1 MNWLEILKYIVII
14 GATVLGI
21 NGVRVFNH
29 QTPGVLV
36 STSTVCGQQLAV
48 GEVVENTAR

>member
-21 NGVRVFNH
+21 NGVKVFNH
-29 QTPGVLV
+29 QKPCVMP
-36 STSTVCGQQLAV
+36 STSTVCGQQVAV
-48 GEVVENTAR
+48 GEVVDYKAR